1 MENKNDKAS
10 YRNKGGLIQ
19 QFITFY
25 KIKRYGIIS
34 GKDNVIKYNSEFHL
48 TDCAHIEIGN
58 NVVIQDYAF
67 LQLTM
72 PKPKLIIGNDV
83 VIGRHN
89 MITIKGTLS
98 IGDYTRMGAFVQILD
113 QGHGFEKD
121 ELIMNQSAV
130 IENVVIGKDC
140 WIGTGAKILKGV
152 NVGNGAIIGANAVI
166 TKDVPEYAIVVGVPA
181 KILKY
186 RD

>member
-1 MENKNDKAS
+1 
-10 YRNKGGLIQ
+10 
-19 QFITFY
+19 
-25 KIKRYGIIS
+25 
-34 GKDNVIKYNSEFHL
+34 
-48 TDCAHIEIGN
+48 
-58 NVVIQDYAF
+58 
-67 LQLTM
+67 
-72 PKPKLIIGNDV
+72 
-83 VIGRHN
+83 
-89 MITIKGTLS
+89 
-98 IGDYTRMGAFVQILD
+98 MGAFVQILD

-152 NVGNGAIIGANAVI
+152 NVGNGAIIGANAVV